1 MGDNTYGQLG
11 VKVPTTESK
20 AIGSPVHIPSFGSG
34 KLTQI
39 ASGDEYSVALTS
51 GGEVFSWGRGQYG
64 QLGLGEKQVG
74 PLDTPTKIP
83 DLPKIQKVF
92 TGPNQVFAIE
102 FTDGKKKMPINV
114 VGLDVIHCDV
124 IPHL

>member
-20 AIGSPVHIPSFGSG
+20 AVESPVHIPEFGSG
-34 KLTQI
+34 KLSQI
-39 ASGDEYSVALTS
+39 ACGDEYSVALTS
-51 GGEVFSWGRGQYG
+51 SGEVFSWGRGQYG

-74 PLDTPTKIP
+74 PLDTPTKIS
-83 DLPKIQKVF
+83 DLPKIKKVF

-102 FTDGKKKMPINV
+102 FTDGTSTLEGFLV
-114 VGLDVIHCDV
+114 LR
-124 IPHL
+124 